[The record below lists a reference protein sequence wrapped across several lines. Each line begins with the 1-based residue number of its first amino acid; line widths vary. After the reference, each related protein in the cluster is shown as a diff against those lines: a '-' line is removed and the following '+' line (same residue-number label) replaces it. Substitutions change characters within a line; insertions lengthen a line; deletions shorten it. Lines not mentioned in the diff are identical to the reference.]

1 MSNEASTGVVL
12 IGELAP
18 AAAPAHDLVSVLFD
32 TAKTDVGQTAGQ
44 PAHFTDLRLDQIVER
59 VVAGRTEYQ
68 LAPHFYAPLATAE
81 SIEYRQSVF
90 RDLDQKDVLDA
101 VRSFSGEMRELRRR
115 LATSAK
121 LRHVYQAQ
129 AWFLDAVAVYLGAVS
144 TLTED
149 LHRARLRSP
158 AALGLI
164 DHLDA
169 YLGSEPYLRLAD
181 EAQSLR
187 EALAGLSYTLLIH
200 GDRVTVDRYSDEA
213 DYSVEVEG
221 TFRRFQQRDA
231 KNFLMELTTSSFM
244 NHVEEA
250 ILDRVARLFPEVFG
264 PLSEFCAVHRDFMDL
279 TVTRFDREVQF
290 YVAYLEYIEPLR
302 QADLPFCYPVV
313 SATNHLAAT
322 QAFDLALAH
331 DLVQAGTP
339 VVCNDFEL
347 RGAERIFVV
356 TGPNQGGKTTFAKTL
371 GQLHHLGSL
380 GCPVPGRVAQLTLPD
395 RIFTHFERQERVE
408 DLRGKLENDLVRV
421 RTILEQATSRS
432 VVLMNEV
439 FSSTTFEDALWLS
452 ERVLRRMIE
461 LDLVGVW
468 VTFIDELTSLGPQT
482 VSLVAGI
489 DPQDAARRT
498 FVVERRP
505 GDGLAYAEAIA
516 RKHDLTYAQL
526 EGRLQP

>member
-1 MSNEASTGVVL
+1 MTNVTSAGKVLVGEPAPEAAS
-12 IGELAP
+12 AP
-18 AAAPAHDLVSVLFD
+18 GLVSVLFD
-32 TAKTDVGQTAGQ
+32 TARADAGQTAGQ

-59 VVAGRTEYQ
+59 IVAGRAEYE
-68 LAPHFYAPLATAE
+68 LAPHFYAPMTTVE
-81 SIEYRQSVF
+81 SIEYRQAVF

-101 VRSFSGEMRELRRR
+101 VRSFSGEMREVRRR

-121 LRHVYQAQ
+121 LRHVHQAQ
-129 AWFLDAVAVYLGAVS
+129 AWFLDAVTVYLGAVS

-158 AALGLI
+158 AALGLL

-169 YLGSEPYLRLAD
+169 YLASEPYLRLAG
-181 EAQSLR
+181 EARSLR
-187 EALAGLSYTLLIH
+187 QALSDLSYTLLIR

-213 DYSVEVEG
+213 DYSVEVEA
-221 TFRRFQQRDA
+221 TFQRFQQQEA
-231 KNFLMELTTSSFM
+231 KNYLMELTTSSFM

-264 PLSEFCAVHRDFMDL
+264 PLSEFCAVHRDFMDP
-279 TVTRFDREVQF
+279 TVARFDREVQF
-290 YVAYLEYIEPLR
+290 YVAYLEYVEPLR
-302 QADLPFCYPVV
+302 RADLPFCYPVV
-313 SATNHLAAT
+313 AATKQLAAT
-322 QAFDLALAH
+322 HAFDLALAN
-331 DLVQAGTP
+331 DLVQANVP

-347 RGAERIFVV
+347 RGDERIFVV

-380 GCPVPGRVAQLTLPD
+380 GCPVPGREAHLTLPD

-408 DLRGKLENDLVRV
+408 DLRGKLESDLVRV

-505 GDGLAYAEAIA
+505 ADGLAYAEAIA